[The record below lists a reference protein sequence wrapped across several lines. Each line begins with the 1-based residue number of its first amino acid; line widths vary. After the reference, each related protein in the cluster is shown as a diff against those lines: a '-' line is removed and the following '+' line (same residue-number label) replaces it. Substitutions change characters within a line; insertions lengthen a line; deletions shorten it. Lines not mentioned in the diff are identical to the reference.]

1 MLNVLGQEWYT
12 DDKSRC
18 MEVES
23 QQPLNLSAPEGT
35 KVQYDEA
42 RDKGILDGEMNHHS
56 LTV

>member
-35 KVQYDEA
+35 KVQYDED
-42 RDKGILDGEMNHHS
+42 RDK
-56 LTV
+56 